1 MLTIYAGPVPAPL
14 LVSLHSPN
22 VSSVAVFAAFT
33 ATGIWIPRRASSSAW
48 RWATCLASL
57 IATVQLAGLS
67 LRTNGALVAPLL
79 NTDRIAWVIVHWFGT
94 GWMAA
99 ASLAALVHAADRYS
113 DPQTGTL
120 TNRGRKVDRLIA
132 SLRSPGRRSRLTGL
146 SVVMGVLVVSRP
158 PYVLIGWPGIVF
170 STPSAATPTP
180 AAPICGTRTNR
191 SVLPC

>member
-158 PYVLIGWPGIVF
+158 PY
-170 STPSAATPTP
+170 A
-180 AAPICGTRTNR
+180 
-191 SVLPC
+191 